1 MIVTSPGLPLG
12 LTSSSIPMTSATAP
26 SSPSV
31 LRTHRSGCWKVAANS
46 WGSYL
51 SPVDDPTANAI
62 ITDENLKKFEPAN
75 NIARIPADLW
85 AAWIQLTFHYVTKV
99 PSQAEVSVRI
109 LRSESDPTCF
119 RLLVPVQEVDAASV
133 RVESFDKAI
142 DIITGETVTSYPPD
156 GWTPCGS
163 SHSHNTMAAFFS
175 GTDDKY
181 ELGDPGLHIVVGS
194 IDSQKMSYALTASIT
209 AGKRRFAIDHNLVV
223 DTAPVNGVTFH
234 PNVLTAI
241 TIGVWPL
248 FKPVITSGKSGTE
261 AKDQRANFHYGSIS
275 GPYSWD
281 DGWGNDLGGNWSP
294 YMPRQKSSYQQ
305 VSDII
310 DDVTNAIQYLTAAG
324 DHDSLRDL
332 YSELS
337 YALAD
342 IEQHTGFDP
351 SAAESDDLEFI
362 TPLSLG
368 AASGTSRTPAK

>member
-1 MIVTSPGLPLG
+1 
-12 LTSSSIPMTSATAP
+12 MTSVTAP
-26 SSPSV
+26 NPPSV

-51 SPVDDPTANAI
+51 SPVDDPNANAI
-62 ITDENLKKFEPAN
+62 ITDENLEKFEPAD

-85 AAWIQLTFHYVTKV
+85 AAWVQLTFHYVTKV

-109 LRSESDPTCF
+109 LRSETDPTCF
-119 RLLVPVQEVDAASV
+119 RLLVPVQQVDAASV
-133 RVESFDKAI
+133 RVKSFDKAI

-209 AGKRRFAIDHNLVV
+209 AGKRRFAIGHNLVV
-223 DTAPVNGVTFH
+223 DTAPVTGVTFH

-248 FKPVITSGKSGTE
+248 FKPAITAGKPGTQT
-261 AKDQRANFHYGSIS
+261 KDQRANFHNSSDTYFWG
-275 GPYSWD
+275 
-281 DGWGNDLGGNWSP
+281 DGWGDALGSNWSP
-294 YMPRQKSSYQQ
+294 YMPRQKGSYQQ

-310 DDVTNAIQYLTAAG
+310 SDITNAIEYLTTAG

-342 IEQHTGFDP
+342 IEQHAGFDP
-351 SAAESDDLEFI
+351 SAAETDDLEPFA
-362 TPLSLG
+362 PFPLG
-368 AASGTSRTPAK
+368 AATATPRAPAK